1 MAVQGQ
7 LELDGEKQ
15 VTHSYLV
22 RASSRVKPADRQSK
36 DLEDSWSLV
45 NGSWGQQALECRSRR
60 MGPESEKRNET
71 EQGILGTFIP
81 QKGQTQGHPLR

>member
-7 LELDGEKQ
+7 LELNGEKQ
-15 VTHSYLV
+15 VTHGYLV

-36 DLEDSWSLV
+36 DLEDSWNLV
-45 NGSWGQQALECRSRR
+45 NDSWGQQALEWRSRQ
-60 MGPESEKRNET
+60 MGPESEKENEA

-81 QKGQTQGHPLR
+81 KKGQKQGRPLR